1 MVGFSLAI
9 GYTPWG
15 ENKLSQI
22 CRSWRG
28 SALRVSVSVKKAG
41 RGLAGA
47 QSFGALGIPT

>member
-1 MVGFSLAI
+1 MVGFSLA
-9 GYTPWG
+9 TPWG

-28 SALRVSVSVKKAG
+28 SALSVSAKKAG

-47 QSFGALGIPT
+47 RSFGALGRPT